1 MNGLAELFPD
11 EDHRFHLSLRRGDPL
26 AFFAQ
31 TPTHAALVAERRHW
45 LDTNPERHAAM
56 MPEGEPMRVAFVR
69 LLGETGTATVDE
81 LGRRLEPDFLF
92 LAPDKCGVHRL
103 LGGALCFPTGWALEA
118 QLGRPLEAIH
128 GVVPELN
135 STLAAPI
142 QQFLSRL
149 KPGTGFLRANWG
161 LAATSELNLHPAL
174 NRQRLVLPLNLNRSW
189 LRVERQ
195 LLAGLT
201 ENGGVLFAIRV
212 ECHPLGAVLADDHV
226 RAGLH
231 RALRTMSDAVAA
243 YKGLAAVREE
253 LVRATA
259 G

>member
-1 MNGLAELFPD
+1 VNGLAELFPD
-11 EDHRFHLSLRRGDPL
+11 EDHRFHLSLRRGDPV
-26 AFFAQ
+26 AFFAR
-31 TPTHAALVAERRHW
+31 TPAHAALIAERRHW
-45 LDTNPERHAAM
+45 LDTHPERHAAVL
-56 MPEGEPMRVAFVR
+56 PEGVSLCGSFARLVGEPE
-69 LLGETGTATVDE
+69 GATVEE
-81 LGRRLEPDFLF
+81 LGRRWEPDFLF
-92 LAPDKCGVHRL
+92 LSPGDSGVHRL
-103 LGGALCFPTGWALEA
+103 RGGALCFPTGWALEA
-118 QLGRPLEAIH
+118 QLGRTLEAIH

-135 STLAAPI
+135 PALASPI

-149 KPGTGFLRANWG
+149 KPGTGFQRANWG

-174 NRQRLVLPLNLNRSW
+174 NRPRLVLPLELNRVW
-189 LRVERQ
+189 LRIERQ

-212 ECHPLGAVLADDHV
+212 ECHLLREALADDQV

-243 YKGLAAVREE
+243 YKGLAEVREE